1 MKINQS
7 ILLDF
12 TNNCIKKKN
21 SRTGVVHN
29 SFYNS
34 TIPSVYH
41 IRAME
46 SAKYV
51 TVIYCGTGQKY
62 GQKRFAR
69 FLIPLVFL
77 RGDFFWQKTWRPT
90 ETFWSSGTLRWL
102 LLPVVLFFHVSLV
115 GSLRCSDKL
124 VRSFEKYLT
133 KRPENEIEVK
143 Q

>member
-12 TNNCIKKKN
+12 TNNCVKKKKN
-21 SRTGVVHN
+21 ARTGVVHN

-62 GQKRFAR
+62 GQKRLAR
-69 FLIPLVFL
+69 FLILLAFL
-77 RGDFFWQKTWRPT
+77 RGDFFSKKLRGRQKLFGHH
-90 ETFWSSGTLRWL
+90 EHLDGCFCQLYSSST
-102 LLPVVLFFHVSLV
+102 
-115 GSLRCSDKL
+115 
-124 VRSFEKYLT
+124 
-133 KRPENEIEVK
+133 
-143 Q
+143 

>member
-12 TNNCIKKKN
+12 TNNCIKKKKN
-21 SRTGVVHN
+21 ARTGVVHN

-77 RGDFFWQKTWRPT
+77 RGDFFLAKNFEADRN
-90 ETFWSSGTLRWL
+90 F
-102 LLPVVLFFHVSLV
+102 LV
-115 GSLRCSDKL
+115 IMN
-124 VRSFEKYLT
+124 T
-133 KRPENEIEVK
+133 
-143 Q
+143 